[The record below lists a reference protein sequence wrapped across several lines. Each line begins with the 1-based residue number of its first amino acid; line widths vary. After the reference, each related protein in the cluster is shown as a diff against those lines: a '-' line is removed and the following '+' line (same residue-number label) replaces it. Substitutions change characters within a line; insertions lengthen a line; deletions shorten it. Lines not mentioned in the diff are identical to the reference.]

1 VAVYEFPTSFGQRR
15 MWLLAETDPGEP
27 TYNVAWALWLD
38 GPLQVSALQQAWDAA
53 LIRHEALRTTFRNE
67 SGVPVQV
74 IEDEAAPQPLLV
86 TSVEQ
91 LPAGERERAALD
103 HIRGLARIPFDLA
116 VGPLARAA
124 LVRLSPQAH
133 VLAVVMHHIITDDWS
148 GRILFDELSADYEAI
163 SSGGDPVAAEP
174 PIQYAD
180 FTIWQLEHAEDGG
193 YAAAGRF
200 WRTELAGAPSTLP
213 LPADE
218 PYPARQTFAA
228 KCIDTEIDASLADAL
243 RDVAAQ
249 HGTTLFTVLLT
260 AYAVVLARLT
270 GRDDLLIAVP
280 TAARTRPETES
291 AVGLFSNTV
300 TIRVRIDSG
309 GTLSDLVRSVHA
321 VTRRALEHQELP
333 FARVLEAAR
342 PDRDL
347 ARLPLVQ
354 VTFALEEPWA
364 VPDRGGLRWRPERLE
379 NGTAK
384 FEIEL
389 TVTDAPDGPA
399 LRVSYNSD
407 LFHRATGQLIADG
420 YLAILQRLRDD
431 PGSSVAD
438 ADIMSPDART
448 LVTSVWPD
456 GGPVADLGSDGPSD
470 GPSDGQGTA
479 VAMLRPACTGDAVV
493 ATGSDGSLTGAD
505 VRALALRI
513 TAALQ
518 GHGVGVSD
526 RVAILLPRG
535 ARLLP
540 AILGVWSAGASYV
553 PLDPIYPAQRLA
565 TMLGDSG
572 AAAIVVDSSVA
583 DAPGLPSAAAPI
595 PVIDLAALPLAA
607 PAAAGAEPVNLPPS
621 ATAVTIFTSGSTGR
635 PKAVSVTQ
643 RGIGTLLTALAP
655 MLALGPED
663 RLVAVSTF
671 AFDIALVEL
680 LAPVLAGGCVV
691 IADAEQVR
699 DGARL
704 RELLTGSGATA
715 LQMTP
720 AGWRMLLDAGQIPA
734 GVTLRMTAGE
744 PLPRDLAD
752 AIGSG
757 TDVRLWNLYGPTET
771 TIYSGGDAVGPSP
784 APIEIGS
791 IIAGT
796 QLYVL
801 DAGMRPV
808 PPGVFGEI
816 YIGGAGVAHGYHGAA
831 GMTAAQFVPDPFGGQ
846 PGARLYRTGD
856 IGRWRRSG
864 RIELAGRADRQ
875 IKIRGYRIE
884 SGEVEAALR
893 DHDDI
898 AQAVVA
904 VRGGGDDVRLVG
916 YLVTSSGVDVQPP
929 GLREHLREVLPD
941 YMVPAAFVVLPALPL
956 TGSGKIDYRALPEP
970 DWGAASGQV
979 PVPPRTPVESRLAEI
994 VSELLALPTIGV
1006 YDNFFTLGGHSLTA
1020 ARLMARIRAVYGI
1033 DLPIYTMFY
1042 DPTVAGLAAAVAA
1055 AGGGAADS
1063 PGPPR
1068 RPQRGDPGDAQVGD
1082 ALHPL
1087 LPGDRR

>member
-1 VAVYEFPTSFGQRR
+1 MAVYEFPTSFGQRR
-15 MWLLAETDPGEP
+15 MWLLAEMDPGEP
-27 TYNVAWALWLD
+27 TYNIAWALWLD
-38 GPLQVSALQQAWDAA
+38 GALEVSALQQAWDAA
-53 LIRHEALRTTFRNE
+53 LIRHEALRTTFRNS

-74 IEDEAAPQPLLV
+74 IDDEPAPQPLLV

-103 HIRGLARIPFDLA
+103 HIRRLARIPFDLA
-116 VGPLARAA
+116 VGSLARAA
-124 LVRLSPQAH
+124 LVRLSPEAH
-133 VLAVVMHHIITDDWS
+133 VLAVVMHHIVADGWS
-148 GRILFDELSADYEAI
+148 FRILFDELSADYEAI
-163 SSGGDPVAAEP
+163 SSSGGDPVAAEP

-180 FTIWQLEHAEDGG
+180 FAIWQVEHAEAGG
-193 YAAAGRF
+193 YAPAGRF
-200 WRTELAGAPSTLP
+200 WRAELAGAPSTLP

-218 PYPARQTFAA
+218 PYPARQTFTAT
-228 KCIDTEIDASLADAL
+228 CIDTEIDASLADAL
-243 RDVAAQ
+243 RGVAARN
-249 HGTTLFTVLLT
+249 GTTLFAVLLA

-280 TAARTRPETES
+280 MAARTRPETES
-291 AVGLFSNTV
+291 AVGLFMNTV
-300 TIRVRIDSG
+300 TIRVRIDTG

-321 VTRRALEHQELP
+321 ATTRALAHQELP
-333 FARVLEAAR
+333 FARVVELAQ
-342 PDRDL
+342 PDRDS

-354 VTFALEEPWA
+354 VMFAMEESWV
-364 VPDRGGLRWRPERLE
+364 VPDRGGLRWRPELME

-389 TVTDAPDGPA
+389 TVTDAPDGPQV
-399 LRVSYNSD
+399 RVNYNSD
-407 LFHRATGQLIADG
+407 LFHPATGQLVADG

-431 PGSSVAD
+431 PGSAVAD
-438 ADIMSPDART
+438 ADIMSPDARA

-456 GGPVADLGSDGPSD
+456 GGPVADLA
-470 GPSDGQGTA
+470 SDGQRTA
-479 VAMLRPACTGDAVV
+479 VAMLWEACAGDSVV
-493 ATGSDGSLTGAD
+493 AVGADGALTGAD
-505 VRALALRI
+505 VRALAQRI
-513 TAALQ
+513 TAAVQ
-518 GHGVGVSD
+518 GYGVGVSD

-595 PVIDLAALPLAA
+595 PVIDLAALPAA
-607 PAAAGAEPVNLPPS
+607 SAEPVDLPRS

-643 RGIGTLLTALAP
+643 RGIGTLLNALQP
-655 MLALGPED
+655 MLALGQED
-663 RLVAVSTF
+663 RFVAVSTF

-699 DGARL
+699 DAARL
-704 RELLTGSGATA
+704 RELLTASGATA

-720 AGWRMLLDAGQIPA
+720 AGWRMLVDAGGIPA
-734 GVTLRMTAGE
+734 GVKLRMTAGE
-744 PLPRDLAD
+744 PLSRDLAD
-752 AIGSG
+752 AIGAG
-757 TDVRLWNLYGPTET
+757 TGVRLWNLYGPTET

-791 IIAGT
+791 VIAGT

-801 DAGMRPV
+801 DAGLRPV

-816 YIGGAGVAHGYHGAA
+816 YIGGAGVAHGYHGAP
-831 GMTAAQFVPDPFGGQ
+831 GLTAARFVPDPFGGR

-856 IGRWRRSG
+856 VGRWRRSG

-875 IKIRGYRIE
+875 IKIRGYRVE

-904 VRGGGDDVRLVG
+904 VRGGGHDVRLVG
-916 YLVTSSGVDVQPP
+916 YLVTCSGTGAPP
-929 GLREHLREVLPD
+929 SGLREHLREVLPD

-979 PVPPRTPVESRLAEI
+979 PVAPRTPTESRLAAI
-994 VSELLALPTIGV
+994 MAELLALPAPIGV
-1006 YDNFFTLGGHSLTA
+1006 HDNFFALGGHSLTA
-1020 ARLMARIRAVYGI
+1020 TRLMARIRAVYGI
-1033 DLPIYTMFY
+1033 DLPVRALFS
-1042 DPTVAGLAAAVAA
+1042 DPTVAGLAAALAA

-1063 PGPPR
+1063 PGPVR
-1068 RPQRGDPGDAQVGD
+1068 RPQQADPGGAHDGD
-1082 ALHPL
+1082 VLETL
-1087 LPGDRR
+1087 VPGDRR